1 MPPSAA
7 VLPAPDPWLS
17 LVRRS
22 GAEGRAW
29 ADAYRRWE
37 PVAALNPVCLR
48 LLHARRWEEGA
59 EALARFRAAVDRAVD
74 ADPATRAV
82 LERWYQAVYGYAL
95 YCRDDHA
102 GAERAMVRAGDEV
115 ARAVGEL
122 GALLPLV
129 HHCHEFRLHR
139 ARIARNQ
146 RRWDEMWAHV
156 DEVRAM
162 FEGRAPYCLLPDGRA
177 VGLAEVKAYHRALGG
192 LDAAERAAVDALL
205 DDRAR
210 MDSFDRFVH
219 VLCRIPGFVIPY
231 P

>member
-1 MPPSAA
+1 MPPTAA
-7 VLPAPDPWLS
+7 VVPPPDAWLS

-37 PVAALNPVCLR
+37 PVAALNPLCLR
-48 LLHARRWEEGA
+48 LLHARRWEEGV
-59 EALARFRAAVDRAVD
+59 EALARFRAEVEGATD

-82 LERWYQAVYGYAL
+82 LERWYQAVYGYLL

-102 GAERAMVRAGDEV
+102 GAERAMVVAGDAV
-115 ARAVGEL
+115 ARAVGEV

-146 RRWDEMWAHV
+146 RQWAEMWAHLA
-156 DEVRAM
+156 EVREM

-177 VGLAEVKAYHRALGG
+177 VGLAEVKAYHLALRG
-192 LDAAERAAVDALL
+192 LDAAERAAVDSVL

-210 MDSFDRFVH
+210 MASLDRFVH
-219 VLCRIPGFVIPY
+219 ALCRLPGFVIPH